1 MKKITQKKLNQ
12 ILQQHQLWLDSN
24 CVKGE
29 RANLQGAK
37 LNDADLRYANLRGA
51 NLQSANLCA
60 ANLQHANFRGA
71 DLRKAY
77 FWDADLRHI
86 DLRDANLRDTDFE
99 STDLRFAQFG
109 ANIRDCLS
117 FKFALITSDVLPWL
131 ILHPEWSEWKRTV
144 RIDERSL

>member
-1 MKKITQKKLNQ
+1 MKKITREELDQ
-12 ILQQHQLWLDSN
+12 ILQQHELWLTSSGTNGDRFSIYN
-24 CVKGE
+24 T
-29 RANLQGAK
+29 
-37 LNDADLRYANLRGA
+37 NLRGA

>member
-1 MKKITQKKLNQ
+1 MKKITREELDQ
-12 ILQQHQLWLDSN
+12 ILQQHELWL
-24 CVKGE
+24 
-29 RANLQGAK
+29 
-37 LNDADLRYANLRGA
+37 
-51 NLQSANLCA
+51 
-60 ANLQHANFRGA
+60 RGA

-117 FKFALITSDVLPWL
+117 FKFALITSDALPWL